1 MRPPR
6 LSNGQICLS
15 RFDDASTS
23 FQLAAVVAEFAEI
36 LRNSYWAQ
44 DGSMAEV
51 LAEARRLQDLLADD
65 SDVAEF
71 ASLVDST
78 LRVQDR
84 LER

>member
-1 MRPPR
+1 M
-6 LSNGQICLS
+6 
-15 RFDDASTS
+15 
-23 FQLAAVVAEFAEI
+23 AEFAEI

-44 DGSMAEV
+44 DGSLAQV
-51 LAEARRLQDLLADD
+51 LAEARRLQDLLDTD

-71 ASLVDST
+71 ADLVDST